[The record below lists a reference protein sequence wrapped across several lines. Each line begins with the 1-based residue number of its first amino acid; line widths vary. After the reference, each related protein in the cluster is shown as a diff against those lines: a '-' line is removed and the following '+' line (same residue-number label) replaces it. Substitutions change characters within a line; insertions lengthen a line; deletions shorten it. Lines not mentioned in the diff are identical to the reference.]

1 MSDAPYFHTLPL
13 WVLDAAHQGG
23 VKGRAITDANVTAKQ
38 AVLTVDGQ
46 DKPVKVFRRHAFPG
60 RTVES

>member
-1 MSDAPYFHTLPL
+1 MSDAPFFHTLPL
-13 WVLDAAHQGG
+13 WVLDAATLAD
-23 VKGRAITDANVTAKQ
+23 VNNAAITDANVTAKQ